1 MLTVKGLRIEK
12 YKDDFYHS
20 DDNVTVEDFE
30 RPVFS
35 VVRKSDGQKMEISL
49 WMTSG
54 MCGSGYTN
62 ASWGHISIVNVKNFK
77 DFEYV
82 PKESLIIHQN
92 IDSST
97 KMRNESDVIET
108 NAFSVWYDG
117 GDGYYPSGRY
127 EIDLNQFKSYQV
139 QRRIKKLKES

>member
-12 YKDDFYHS
+12 YKDKLTRS
-20 DDNVTVEDFE
+20 EDDVTVEDFE

-49 WMTSG
+49 WRTSG
-54 MCGSGYTN
+54 MCGS
-62 ASWGHISIVNVKNFK
+62 WGHISVVNVENFK
-77 DFEYV
+77 DFEFV
-82 PKESLIIHQN
+82 PKEPLIIHQEL
-92 IDSST
+92 DSST
-97 KMRNESDVIET
+97 KIGSETDAIET

-117 GDGYYPSGRY
+117 GDGYYPSGGY
-127 EIDLNQFKSYQV
+127 SIDLELFKSYQV